1 MEELDFKLM
10 NLSLTG
16 RLCYLFMCIER
27 YLSICYPDR
36 DWSLVAEKCWQWTN
50 KYWNDGC
57 DIYSVVVPEYI
68 LECHSYEESNLFFEG
83 KISENEYSILK
94 SLFSGLTTG
103 SPEDE
108 INQVLMLPIEFNKEC
123 ECTNFDE
130 ADRPTFDILH
140 EMQGILS
147 LHDISFPDINNIHNM
162 TIDQRSGWGYFTD
175 SKYLSIILK
184 PDETH
189 S

>member
-57 DIYSVVVPEYI
+57 DI
-68 LECHSYEESNLFFEG
+68 LF
-83 KISENEYSILK
+83 
-94 SLFSGLTTG
+94 
-103 SPEDE
+103 
-108 INQVLMLPIEFNKEC
+108 C
-123 ECTNFDE
+123 C
-130 ADRPTFDILH
+130 
-140 EMQGILS
+140 
-147 LHDISFPDINNIHNM
+147 
-162 TIDQRSGWGYFTD
+162 RS
-175 SKYLSIILK
+175 
-184 PDETH
+184 
-189 S
+189 